1 MKLVKLENMTYALAG
16 GTGVPSGACGYKSI
30 SIKGGWPGKIQSR
43 KMVDR
48 FKFTN
53 LRTYMASQ
61 CSYTDGTSAPRVCIL
76 MGIVMVRCRRLPAT
90 AHYRL

>member
-1 MKLVKLENMTYALAG
+1 M
-16 GTGVPSGACGYKSI
+16 
-30 SIKGGWPGKIQSR
+30 QSR
-43 KMVDR
+43 KMAGG
-48 FKFTN
+48 FKFTK
-53 LRTYMASQ
+53 LRTYMTSQ